1 MTPTNKDLAHSNLLR
16 EVWNF
21 ALRLTCNPQLA
32 EELVATTYLTAARS
46 NICLIKSKAPRIVML
61 SVASNVWLKHRDSQR
76 RFLDGL
82 RLKQRSVIEDS
93 RFSISSLNSLPE
105 KERIAVILVD
115 GHRLTFED
123 ASWVLDVNTD
133 TLKSWLL
140 RAYSSPLLLS

>member
-1 MTPTNKDLAHSNLLR
+1 MTPSNKDLAHSNLLP

-46 NICLIKSKAPRIVML
+46 NICLIKSKAPRVVMFSIAL
-61 SVASNVWLKHRDSQR
+61 NVWLKHRDSQR

-93 RFSISSLNSLPE
+93 RFSISPLNSLPE

-115 GHRLTFED
+115 GHRLNFED

-140 RAYSSPLLLS
+140 RAYSSSLLSS